1 MSRGATARLF
11 AAVELPATVREELLA
26 WTQSVA
32 GSRPARAG
40 REAHG
45 TLRVLEAAS
54 LHLTLCFLGSR
65 PVEEIVL
72 VAGAIA
78 EALEGYLEGA
88 PELSLGAPLWLPPK
102 RPRALA
108 IEVRDDSGSLLRLQ
122 GALAKALAATID
134 CHPERRRFKA
144 HITVARMRAD
154 RSRGGSRAGQGR
166 DALPPTPQLRFSA
179 PAVALYRSWL
189 SPHGARYEAIAR
201 LSLTPAS
208 AEAPGAHADA
218 DTSGWPAHAIE

>member
-11 AAVELPATVREELLA
+11 AAVELPATVRGELLA

-32 GSRPARAG
+32 GRRAVRAG
-40 REAHG
+40 REAPG

-65 PVEEIVL
+65 PVEEIAL
-72 VAGAIA
+72 AAGAIA
-78 EALEGYLEGA
+78 EALEGNLEGA

-108 IEVRDDSGSLLRLQ
+108 VEVRDDSGALLRLQ
-122 GALAKALAATID
+122 GALAKALAGTID
-134 CHPERRRFKA
+134 WQPERRRFKA

-189 SPHGARYEAIAR
+189 SPHGASYEAIAR

-208 AEAPGAHADA
+208 GEAPGAHADA
-218 DTSGWPAHAIE
+218 GKSGWPAHAIE

>member
-11 AAVELPATVREELLA
+11 AAVELPAMVRGELLA

-32 GSRPARAG
+32 GKRSARAG
-40 REAHG
+40 REAPG
-45 TLRVLEAAS
+45 NLRVLEADS

-65 PVEEIVL
+65 PVEEIAL
-72 VAGAIA
+72 ATAAIA
-78 EALEGYLEGA
+78 EALDGHLEDA

-108 IEVRDDSGSLLRLQ
+108 VEVRDDSSALLRLQ
-122 GALAKALAATID
+122 GALADTLAGTID
-134 CHPERRRFKA
+134 WQPERRHFKA

-154 RSRGGSRAGQGR
+154 RSRGGPRGGQGR

-179 PAVALYRSWL
+179 TSVALYRSWL
-189 SPHGARYEAIAR
+189 SPHGASYEAIAR
-201 LSLTPAS
+201 LSLAVAS
-208 AEAPGAHADA
+208 GEAPGAHLDA
-218 DTSGWPAHAIE
+218 GKSGWPAHAVE

>member
-11 AAVELPATVREELLA
+11 AAVELPAMVRGELLA

-32 GSRPARAG
+32 GKRPARAG
-40 REAHG
+40 REAPG
-45 TLRVLEAAS
+45 TLRVLEADS

-65 PVEEIVL
+65 PVEEIEL
-72 VAGAIA
+72 ATGAIA
-78 EALEGYLEGA
+78 EALDGYLEGA

-108 IEVRDDSGSLLRLQ
+108 VEVRDDSGALLRLQ
-122 GALAKALAATID
+122 GVLAGALAGTID
-134 CHPERRRFKA
+134 WQPERRRFKA

-154 RSRGGSRAGQGR
+154 RNRGGSHAGQGR

-189 SPHGARYEAIAR
+189 SPHGASYEAIAR
-201 LSLTPAS
+201 LSL
-208 AEAPGAHADA
+208 APDTGETRGARVDA
-218 DTSGWPAHAIE
+218 GKSGWAAHAIE